1 MRHGEE
7 HRPINCTLDFHAVL
21 AKALGQLEVAAA
33 GAKWLGSVEVLESEK
48 EEGRRRRRLLG
59 REDRRGS
66 GDKVCAIAGD

>member
-48 EEGRRRRRLLG
+48 EWE
-59 REDRRGS
+59 E
-66 GDKVCAIAGD
+66 KEQVAGTGGQERQW

>member
-1 MRHGEE
+1 MRRGEE

-48 EEGRRRRRLLG
+48 E
-59 REDRRGS
+59 REE
-66 GDKVCAIAGD
+66 KEQVAGTGGQERQW